1 MGEKTMKP
9 YRLYQVDSFTKEKL
23 SGNPAGVIA
32 DADGLSEQQM
42 QKIARELNH
51 SETAFLFSS
60 ADSRYDVEVRF
71 FTPTREV
78 PICGHA
84 TIAAHYVRAMEK
96 QLETGTVIQKT
107 GAGILPVDI
116 VRKGDDYSIVMTQGQ
131 IAVGEPLQDAAVEKI
146 AEGLGISICDLRE
159 DCPVCI
165 ASTGHSKVMIGIR
178 SNEML
183 HRLNPNMDRLARLSA
198 EIGCNGYYVFTLNPG
213 EEILVHGRMFAPA
226 IGIPEDPVTG
236 NANGPLGA
244 YLVQHGLF
252 QNPDE
257 GTFSFTAMQG
267 EAIGRTGTMKV
278 SVKKQDSH
286 PALVQIEGD
295 AVIVFSTE
303 LVL

>member
-1 MGEKTMKP
+1 MKT

-32 DADGLSEQQM
+32 NADGLSEHQM
-42 QKIARELNH
+42 QKIARELHH
-51 SETAFLFSS
+51 SETAFIFSS
-60 ADSRYDVEVRF
+60 AESGYDVEVRF

-84 TIAAHYVRAMEK
+84 TIAAHYVRAVEK
-96 QLETGTVIQKT
+96 KLETATVIQKT
-107 GAGILPVDI
+107 GAGILPVNI
-116 VRKGDDYSIVMTQGQ
+116 VRKGNDYSVVMTQGQ
-131 IAVGEPLQDAAVEKI
+131 IVVGEPLPDAAVGQI
-146 AEGLGISICDLRE
+146 AEGLGISVCDLRE

-178 SNEML
+178 SNNLL

-198 EIGCNGYYVFTLNPG
+198 VIGSNGYYVFTLNPG
-213 EEILVHGRMFAPA
+213 EDILVHGRMFAPA

-252 QNPDE
+252 QNPE
-257 GTFSFTAMQG
+257 ETIFSFTAMQG

-278 SVKKQDSH
+278 SVKKQEGH
-286 PALVQIEGD
+286 PALVQIEGE
-295 AVIVFSTE
+295 AVIVFSAE